1 MNAERN
7 GNKTWSTIRSSPH
20 HHYLLQTIHGP
31 LYCERICANS
41 LRDLTELDVAGL
53 MSSWAHV
60 CGFLCSVQSAPS
72 ISLSHS
78 THRLGHYWIVR
89 DGFGGHVIH
98 QLHQTF
104 IPASNSTTVRGERPD
119 SKGQWIESR
128 QSVTSNRMNGKQTWS
143 TTLIKP
149 PPLLLPT
156 IPGPLIVN

>member
-1 MNAERN
+1 M
-7 GNKTWSTIRSSPH
+7 
-20 HHYLLQTIHGP
+20 QTIHGP

-60 CGFLCSVQSAPS
+60 RGFLCSVQSAPP
-72 ISLSHS
+72 IPLPHSL
-78 THRLGHYWIVR
+78 HRLGHYWIVR

-98 QLHQTF
+98 GLHQTF

-128 QSVTSNRMNGKQTWS
+128 QSVTSNLKERKTDLVNYP
-143 TTLIKP
+143 LITP
-149 PPLLLPT
+149 PPLLLQT
-156 IPGPLIVN
+156 VHGPLYCDLFKTYCSIWWMLNLI

>member
-1 MNAERN
+1 MPNHER
-7 GNKTWSTIRSSPH
+7 KTELCRH
-20 HHYLLQTIHGP
+20 HVDQLPPLMLQTVPVHYHCVLPCKLSVSFDQSGTSGAQVFLGP
-31 LYCERICANS
+31 L
-41 LRDLTELDVAGL
+41 
-53 MSSWAHV
+53 
-60 CGFLCSVQSAPS
+60 CGKLSSVQSAPS

-78 THRLGHYWIVR
+78 PHRLGHYWIVR

-98 QLHQTF
+98 RLHQTF

-128 QSVTSNRMNGKQTWS
+128 QSVTSNPMNGKQTWS

>member
-1 MNAERN
+1 
-7 GNKTWSTIRSSPH
+7 
-20 HHYLLQTIHGP
+20 
-31 LYCERICANS
+31 
-41 LRDLTELDVAGL
+41 

-128 QSVTSNRMNGKQTWS
+128 QSVTSNLKERKTDLVNHP
-143 TTLIKP
+143 LITP
-149 PPLLLPT
+149 PPLLISFKQRAVFAHICANT
-156 IPGPLIVN
+156 AFRNVQKIHTNFIKGKEIF

>member
-1 MNAERN
+1 MPGFDPLSFRVWPLASNRCAI
-7 GNKTWSTIRSSPH
+7 GSS
-20 HHYLLQTIHGP
+20 L
-31 LYCERICANS
+31 
-41 LRDLTELDVAGL
+41 GL

-60 CGFLCSVQSAPS
+60 CGFLCSVQSVPS
-72 ISLSHS
+72 IPLPHSL
-78 THRLGHYWIVR
+78 HRMGQGHYWIVR

-98 QLHQTF
+98 GLHQTY
-104 IPASNSTTVRGERPD
+104 IPASNSTMDRGERPD
-119 SKGQWIESR
+119 SKGQWIKSR

>member
-1 MNAERN
+1 MVDQVLF
-7 GNKTWSTIRSSPH
+7 PF
-20 HHYLLQTIHGP
+20 YLLQTIHGP
-31 LYCERICANS
+31 LYCDRICANS

-60 CGFLCSVQSAPS
+60 RGFLCSVQSAPS

-78 THRLGHYWIVR
+78 PHRLGHYWIVR
-89 DGFGGHVIH
+89 DGFGGLVIH
-98 QLHQTF
+98 GLHQTF
-104 IPASNSTTVRGERPD
+104 IPASNSTMDRGERPD